1 VCFCVNS
8 CWSLCVRRRC
18 FSSSFLSTT
27 TTTPSSP
34 SSPSLVHALSLPRF
48 PFLVPPPLP
57 HFGKFALVRLRQVLF
72 VHQRESIQAKKRQG
86 ANILK
91 KTRKAK
97 KRRKGK
103 SAPYKATELYL
114 GAGLFP
120 CWAPPPFP
128 VLGFGAIFFLISDC
142 QVMERRIPAVVSH
155 PDLGAGLPLWTGTH
169 QGASPLG
176 RPHLCCLCTF
186 TLVSS
191 NIATCLA
198 LLFNLALLFDC
209 ANPCN

>member
-1 VCFCVNS
+1 MFIAVVFTVVS
-8 CWSLCVRRRC
+8 
-18 FSSSFLSTT
+18 
-27 TTTPSSP
+27 
-34 SSPSLVHALSLPRF
+34 VHHHHAALFTIFPLPVAPPCHVLESLPRF
-48 PFLVPPPLP
+48 GY
-57 HFGKFALVRLRQVLF
+57 GKFCLCAKGKVSRKEKKARCQ
-72 VHQRESIQAKKRQG
+72 SIQNKKRQG
-86 ANILK
+86 ANILNK
-91 KTRKAK
+91 KEKEGKEKPHHTRQQN
-97 KRRKGK
+97 
-103 SAPYKATELYL
+103 YIW

-142 QVMERRIPAVVSH
+142 QVLERRIPAVVSH

-176 RPHLCCLCTF
+176 RHHLCCLCTF

>member
-1 VCFCVNS
+1 MFVAVVFHRRFC
-8 CWSLCVRRRC
+8 
-18 FSSSFLSTT
+18 STI

-34 SSPSLVHALSLPRF
+34 SSPSLVHALSLSF
-48 PFLVPPPLP
+48 PSLVHALSLPQFSFLAPPPLP
-57 HFGKFALVRLRQVLF
+57 HFGKFCAKGKVSRNEKKARCQ
-72 VHQRESIQAKKRQG
+72 SIQNNKKARCQCIKQKKEKEGKEKPHHTRQQ
-86 ANILK
+86 NYIW
-91 KTRKAK
+91 
-97 KRRKGK
+97 
-103 SAPYKATELYL
+103 

-142 QVMERRIPAVVSH
+142 LVLERRIPAVVSH

-176 RPHLCCLCTF
+176 RPHLCYLCTF

>member
-1 VCFCVNS
+1 MFVAVVFHRRFC
-8 CWSLCVRRRC
+8 
-18 FSSSFLSTT
+18 
-27 TTTPSSP
+27 
-34 SSPSLVHALSLPRF
+34 
-48 PFLVPPPLP
+48 PPPPRRSFHHFPPPYCAPLP
-57 HFGKFALVRLRQVLF
+57 CFGKFASVRLRQVLF
-72 VHQRESIQAKKRQG
+72 VRQRESIQKRKKRQGANLLKKTRQG

-91 KTRKAK
+91 K
-97 KRRKGK
+97 RRKGK
-103 SAPYKATELYL
+103 LHHTRQQNYIW

-142 QVMERRIPAVVSH
+142 QVLERRIPAVVSH

-176 RPHLCCLCTF
+176 RHHLCCLCTF
-186 TLVSS
+186 PLVSS

>member
-1 VCFCVNS
+1 VFIAVVFTVVS
-8 CWSLCVRRRC
+8 
-18 FSSSFLSTT
+18 
-27 TTTPSSP
+27 
-34 SSPSLVHALSLPRF
+34 VHHHHAALFTIFSLP
-48 PFLVPPPLP
+48 VAPPPLP
-57 HFGKFALVRLRQVLF
+57 RFGKIASIRLRQVLLCAKGK
-72 VHQRESIQAKKRQG
+72 VSRKEKKRQG
-86 ANILK
+86 ANLF
-91 KTRKAK
+91 KTK
-97 KRRKGK
+97 KRQGANVLNKKKEKEGK
-103 SAPYKATELYL
+103 EKPHHTRQQNYIW

-142 QVMERRIPAVVSH
+142 PVLERRIPAVVIH

-176 RPHLCCLCTF
+176 RHHLCCLCTF
-186 TLVSS
+186 PLVSS

>member
-1 VCFCVNS
+1 MCS
-8 CWSLCVRRRC
+8 SPL
-18 FSSSFLSTT
+18 FSPSFLSTT
-27 TTTPSSP
+27 TTPLFSLFF
-34 SSPSLVHALSLPRF
+34 PSLLR
-48 PFLVPPPLP
+48 PPATFWKVCLGSVTAS
-57 HFGKFALVRLRQVLF
+57 FVVR
-72 VHQRESIQAKKRQG
+72 QRESIQKRKKRQGANLFKTKKRQG
-86 ANILK
+86 ANILNK
-91 KTRKAK
+91 KEKEGKEKPHHTRQQN
-97 KRRKGK
+97 
-103 SAPYKATELYL
+103 YIW

-142 QVMERRIPAVVSH
+142 LVLERRIPAVVIH

-176 RPHLCCLCTF
+176 RHHLCCLCTF
-186 TLVSS
+186 PLVSS

>member
-1 VCFCVNS
+1 MFFAVVFHHRFC
-8 CWSLCVRRRC
+8 
-18 FSSSFLSTT
+18 
-27 TTTPSSP
+27 
-34 SSPSLVHALSLPRF
+34 
-48 PFLVPPPLP
+48 PPPP
-57 HFGKFALVRLRQVLF
+57 RRSFHHFSPPCCTPPATFWKVCLGSVTASFVVR
-72 VHQRESIQAKKRQG
+72 QRESIQKR
-86 ANILK
+86 K
-91 KTRKAK
+91 
-97 KRRKGK
+97 KGK
-103 SAPYKATELYL
+103 VPIYSKQKKARCQCIKQKKEKEGKEKPHHTRQQNYIW

-120 CWAPPPFP
+120 CWAPSPFP

-142 QVMERRIPAVVSH
+142 QVLERRIPAVVSH

-176 RPHLCCLCTF
+176 RHHLCCLCTF
-186 TLVSS
+186 PLVSS

>member
-1 VCFCVNS
+1 
-8 CWSLCVRRRC
+8 LCTKGKVSRQKKARC
-18 FSSSFLSTT
+18 QYI
-27 TTTPSSP
+27 
-34 SSPSLVHALSLPRF
+34 
-48 PFLVPPPLP
+48 
-57 HFGKFALVRLRQVLF
+57 KKNK
-72 VHQRESIQAKKRQG
+72 ES
-86 ANILK
+86 
-91 KTRKAK
+91 K

-120 CWAPPPFP
+120 CWMPPPFP
-128 VLGFGAIFFLISDC
+128 VLGFGAIFFLILDC
-142 QVMERRIPAVVSH
+142 LVLERRIPAVVIH

-198 LLFNLALLFDC
+198 LLFNLAFLFDC

>member
-1 VCFCVNS
+1 MFFIVVSVHHHHAALFTIFP
-8 CWSLCVRRRC
+8 LPGARP
-18 FSSSFLSTT
+18 LPTT
-27 TTTPSSP
+27 
-34 SSPSLVHALSLPRF
+34 VSLPGA
-48 PFLVPPPLP
+48 PPSATFWKVCLGSVKASFVCAPK
-57 HFGKFALVRLRQVLF
+57 GKYPG
-72 VHQRESIQAKKRQG
+72 KKRQG

-91 KTRKAK
+91 KQGKQKKEGKETPHHTRQQN
-97 KRRKGK
+97 
-103 SAPYKATELYL
+103 YIW

-142 QVMERRIPAVVSH
+142 QVLERRIPAVVSH
-155 PDLGAGLPLWTGTH
+155 PDLGAGLPLWIGTH

-176 RPHLCCLCTF
+176 CPHLCCLCTF

-198 LLFNLALLFDC
+198 LLLNLALLFDC

>member
-1 VCFCVNS
+1 MLVT
-8 CWSLCVRRRC
+8 LC
-18 FSSSFLSTT
+18 
-27 TTTPSSP
+27 SSP
-34 SSPSLVHALSLPRF
+34 LFFIVVSVPHHHHALFTIFPLPGAR
-48 PFLVPPPLP
+48 PLPTTVFLPGAPPLCHILESFAP
-57 HFGKFALVRLRQVLF
+57 KGKYPEKKKKARCQ
-72 VHQRESIQAKKRQG
+72 SIQNKKRQG
-86 ANILK
+86 ANVLNK
-91 KTRKAK
+91 KKEKEGKEKPHHTRQQN
-97 KRRKGK
+97 
-103 SAPYKATELYL
+103 YIW

-142 QVMERRIPAVVSH
+142 LVLERRIPAVVIH
-155 PDLGAGLPLWTGTH
+155 PDLGAGLPLWTGIH

-176 RPHLCCLCTF
+176 RHHLSCLCTF
-186 TLVSS
+186 PLVSS

>member
-1 VCFCVNS
+1 MFVAVVFHCRFCPPPPPRPLHHLPPPW
-8 CWSLCVRRRC
+8 C
-18 FSSSFLSTT
+18 
-27 TTTPSSP
+27 TPSP
-34 SSPSLVHALSLPRF
+34 YHGSLPGA
-48 PFLVPPPLP
+48 PPLP
-57 HFGKFALVRLRQVLF
+57 HFGKFALVRLRQFLF
-72 VHQRESIQAKKRQG
+72 VHQRESIQAKKKARCQY
-86 ANILK
+86 IK

-114 GAGLFP
+114 GGRSFP
-120 CWAPPPFP
+120 LLGANPFP

-142 QVMERRIPAVVSH
+142 QVLERRIPAVVSH

-176 RPHLCCLCTF
+176 HPHLCCLCTF